1 MDYQQAPNVKQKSYY
16 YESEEAIDNI
26 WSDRKEERII
36 PLLMGGEMVINYISP
51 EEIESP
57 WDDNDHNGPQAA

>member
-1 MDYQQAPNVKQKSYY
+1 MKYGNVPKINVYD
-16 YESEEAIDNI
+16 ESEKAINNI
-26 WSDRKEERII
+26 WSDRQQEEVI
-36 PLLMGGEMVINYISP
+36 PLLLGGEMVIDYLAP